1 MSLIADLLAKLNRRE
16 PSGEVPPGL
25 RRVVESDAHRH
36 TQRRRIVLLSLVLL
50 AVVVAGIASLFA
62 IDRYVSAPKEQ
73 VAARLPQPAP
83 AVPSS
88 SADSPVWTAP
98 APQQPASA
106 PERTPVEQKA
116 QAQDQA
122 VPELPRAE
130 KPAESEAKP
139 SRTRAAERPSQG
151 IPDRRAELELH
162 LYAAKAH
169 EARREYQ
176 QALASYREALELDPK
191 NFVILNNVAGTLL
204 RLGSAGE
211 AARFARQALTVR
223 QDYVPA
229 MINLGVAEVQGG
241 SLADGELYLNKA
253 LGYDPGNRSLLM
265 NLGLLH
271 ERRGNPERAA
281 SFYAKLA
288 EARDVQGQLGLAR
301 IAEKQGRTAD
311 AVRYYRELLQSESVD
326 AAAHRFANERLNALQ
341 K

>member
-50 AVVVAGIASLFA
+50 AVVVAGIAALFA
-62 IDRYVSAPKEQ
+62 ADRYISAPKAP
-73 VAARLPQPAP
+73 VAARQPQPAP
-83 AVPSS
+83 AVPS
-88 SADSPVWTAP
+88 AELHVRAE
-98 APQQPASA
+98 PQQQQPPSA
-106 PERTPVEQKA
+106 PEQKPVVQKA
-116 QAQDQA
+116 QAQEQT

-130 KPAESEAKP
+130 KRAESEAKP
-139 SRTRAAERPSQG
+139 SRTRPAEKPSQG
-151 IPDRRAELELH
+151 IPDHRAELELH
-162 LYAAKAH
+162 LYTAKAH
-169 EARREYQ
+169 EARRAYQ
-176 QALASYREALELDPK
+176 QALTSYRTALEFDPK
-191 NFVILNNVAGTLL
+191 NFIILNNIAGTLL
-204 RLGSAGE
+204 RLGSADE
-211 AARFARQALTVR
+211 AARFARQALSVR

-229 MINLGVAEVQGG
+229 MINLGVAEVQSGN
-241 SLADGELYLNKA
+241 LADGELYLNKA

-301 IAEKQGRTAD
+301 ISERQGRAAD
-311 AVRYYRELLQSESVD
+311 AARYYRELLQSEGVD
-326 AAAHRFANERLNALQ
+326 AATHRFANERLNALG